1 MLGKLYT
8 KPHPQSLTFIFGQV
22 VQAGL
27 ELAV

>member
-8 KPHPQSLTFIFGQV
+8 KPHPQSLFIFGQV